1 MRHLLS
7 LAFALTALA
16 ACGEA
21 TSSPNASAA
30 APQIQAA
37 REAAE
42 AALRARLRGEGT
54 LQQRGIQIFAQALPD
69 QFAVCGRS
77 RISGLGSDPYMPYVA
92 LVSFEAGVARVSQFS
107 LGANGP
113 EASRVFMLMVD
124 RCFEGGGPTH
134 ARMTAR
140 SFPPMPSVG
149 MAEAPNEQPTAPT
162 AESPAEPPSVITVVT
177 TPRSGANIRS
187 TMRGGDVV
195 RTVPPATR
203 LEVIGSAAGDWVQVG
218 TNGLAWGW
226 IHSSMLDAPA
236 R

>member
-1 MRHLLS
+1 MRQFLS

-21 TSSPNASAA
+21 TSSPSAGA
-30 APQIQAA
+30 TAPQIQAA
-37 REAAE
+37 RDAAE
-42 AALRARLRGEGT
+42 ISLRARLRVEGT
-54 LQQRGIQIFAQALPD
+54 PQQRGIQVFAQALPD

-92 LVSFEAGVARVSQFS
+92 LVSFEAGTARVSQFS
-107 LGANGP
+107 LGATGP
-113 EASRVFMLMVD
+113 EASRVFVLMVD
-124 RCFEGGGPTH
+124 RCFDGGGPTH

-140 SFPPMPSVG
+140 SFPPMPSAAA
-149 MAEAPNEQPTAPT
+149 AEAPNEQPSAATT
-162 AESPAEPPSVITVVT
+162 ESPAEAASVITVVT
-177 TPRSGANIRS
+177 TQRSGANIRS
-187 TMRGGDVV
+187 SMRGGDVV

-218 TNGLAWGW
+218 ANGSAWGW